1 MGMYGSMVG
10 KIAGTSSGARALRA
24 ITPMAER
31 VTARAGIG
39 GAAGY
44 LGRKAGSSSGVRSQ
58 LYGAGARAAN
68 AVAAHPMRAMGG
80 AVGAAGAAGM
90 SRRRG
95 SQNYP
100 MY

>member
-1 MGMYGSMVG
+1 
-10 KIAGTSSGARALRA
+10 
-24 ITPMAER
+24 MAER
-31 VTARAGIG
+31 ITAKAGLG
-39 GAAGY
+39 GYAGM

-80 AVGAAGAAGM
+80 TVAGAGAVGM